1 MSIFSSKED
10 SKNFHEECITSEER
24 KVKYYKKEIKERR
37 KSIKEFEKRVRLNP
51 DDYNRRWLKSER
63 DLLKIEMRGLKQHM
77 DFLSE
82 WQKRYEQYYGL
93 QFSHGKVR
101 PLKRSV
107 KQELTLILGGRPDAK
122 IHSGILSE
130 TGRKFIA
137 ELSPEKV

>member
-37 KSIKEFEKRVRLNP
+37 KSIKELEEK
-51 DDYNRRWLKSER
+51 DDYNRRFLLKSER
-63 DLLKIEMRGLKQHM
+63 DLLKIEMRGLKQCM
-77 DFLSE
+77 DYLSE
-82 WQKRYEQYYGL
+82 WQKRYEQYYGM
-93 QFSHGKVR
+93 QFSHGKAR
-101 PLKRSV
+101 ALKRSV
-107 KQELTLILGGRPDAK
+107 KQEFTLIQGGRPDAK

-137 ELSPEKV
+137 KLLPEIV